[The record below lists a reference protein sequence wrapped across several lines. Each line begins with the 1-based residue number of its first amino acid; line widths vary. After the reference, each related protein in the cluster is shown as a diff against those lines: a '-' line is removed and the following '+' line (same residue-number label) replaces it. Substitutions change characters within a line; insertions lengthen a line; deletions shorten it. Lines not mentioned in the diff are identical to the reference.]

1 MKNLDETF
9 INRARYRSKLLIVLI
24 ACNIALSSFYF
35 GYHNNCF
42 GTLKIET
49 MIEIYSIP
57 LIPSTASG
65 VINGIIPLSSIF
77 GAVLTYHF
85 VSRLSRR
92 VTIRTCRKFYCI
104 LIVLLSWLDSL
115 SSSRNI
121 SSYCLGGFCKDY
133 AWAAIFQCR
142 L

>member
-1 MKNLDETF
+1 MKNLEETF
-9 INRARYRSKLLIVLI
+9 IIKNRYRSKLLIVLI

-57 LIPSTASG
+57 LLPSTASG
-65 VINGIIPLSSIF
+65 VINGIIPLSSIL
-77 GAVLTYHF
+77 GAVITYYF

-92 VTIRTCRKFYCI
+92 VTIITFRKFYFI
-104 LIVLLSWLDSL
+104 LIALLSLLDSL
-115 SSSRNI
+115 FLFRNI
-121 SSYCLGGFCKDY
+121 SF
-133 AWAAIFQCR
+133 
-142 L
+142 